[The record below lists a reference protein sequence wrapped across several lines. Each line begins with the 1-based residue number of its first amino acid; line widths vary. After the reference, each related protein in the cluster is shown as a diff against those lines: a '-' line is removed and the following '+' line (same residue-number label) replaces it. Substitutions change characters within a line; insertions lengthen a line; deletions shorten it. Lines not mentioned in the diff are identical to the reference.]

1 MGIPGDWIQIQAQV
15 KMIDNPEFPHTCRII
30 RYRSDSPMQDE
41 PLFGEAE
48 EDAGTE
54 TVIYEGPCR
63 GFNRDTVAD
72 NGDVNTSYRMLSLP
86 VKQQQW
92 TEETI
97 PLEGDKIELRKF
109 GHTEYGRVVDKR
121 PGNLGTH
128 IMWKYV
134 RN

>member
-1 MGIPGDWIQIQAQV
+1 
-15 KMIDNPEFPHTCRII
+15 MIDNPRFPHTCKIL
-30 RYRSDSPMQDE
+30 RYRSESPMQDE
-41 PLFGEAE
+41 PLFNDD
-48 EDAGTE
+48 EDSDSDVGIVK
-54 TVIYEGPCR
+54 VIYSGPCR

-86 VKQQQW
+86 VRQQDW
-92 TEETI
+92 TEDTI
-97 PLEGDKIELRKF
+97 PIEGDKIVLQKY
-109 GHTEYGRVVDKR
+109 GCTEYGRVVDKR